1 MDSPHKLARCRATV
15 AADEAC
21 SNVHERK
28 DTNAR
33 EKRMEIAPVVPVWLT
48 WIAASGAGIFAV
60 AALAQALDAIFDLD
74 RS

>member
-1 MDSPHKLARCRATV
+1 MRD
-15 AADEAC
+15 
-21 SNVHERK
+21 RK
-28 DTNAR
+28 STTQR

-60 AALAQALDAIFDLD
+60 AALAQALDAVFDLD